1 MIIMIQIIQIEK
13 KIQVNHDLKNLI
25 VILKYIYGLIKEE
38 KDKKV
43 DNNYYDKLRYIFF
56 KEIKKKSNINYRS
69 SIFEKLLE
77 ENQIIKKSNE
87 IFQFLL
93 KSIFSKFENANNYLL
108 NGIEEKTKQ
117 ITKLIIYI
125 YKILYNNY
133 SINIFINEKSIDK
146 YTLNDYKDF
155 DSLIKKDELINTY
168 KIDCEV
174 KASRNDEYDDSY
186 KKFDKYKN
194 DQLKKKLTNRDYDI
208 EDIAINNFYA
218 ASYNLILSDLKNE
231 SYS

>member
-1 MIIMIQIIQIEK
+1 MIQIIQIEK

-117 ITKLIIYI
+117 ITKLID
-125 YKILYNNY
+125 NN
-133 SINIFINEKSIDK
+133 
-146 YTLNDYKDF
+146 LN
-155 DSLIKKDELINTY
+155 
-168 KIDCEV
+168 V
-174 KASRNDEYDDSY
+174 
-186 KKFDKYKN
+186 
-194 DQLKKKLTNRDYDI
+194 
-208 EDIAINNFYA
+208 NN
-218 ASYNLILSDLKNE
+218 NLILTETLLNFFEKNSLIYLKQF
-231 SYS
+231 

>member
-117 ITKLIIYI
+117 ITKLID
-125 YKILYNNY
+125 NN
-133 SINIFINEKSIDK
+133 
-146 YTLNDYKDF
+146 LN
-155 DSLIKKDELINTY
+155 
-168 KIDCEV
+168 V
-174 KASRNDEYDDSY
+174 
-186 KKFDKYKN
+186 
-194 DQLKKKLTNRDYDI
+194 
-208 EDIAINNFYA
+208 NN
-218 ASYNLILSDLKNE
+218 NLILTETLLNFFEKNSLIYLKQF
-231 SYS
+231 

>member
-1 MIIMIQIIQIEK
+1 M
-13 KIQVNHDLKNLI
+13 
-25 VILKYIYGLIKEE
+25 
-38 KDKKV
+38 
-43 DNNYYDKLRYIFF
+43 
-56 KEIKKKSNINYRS
+56 
-69 SIFEKLLE
+69 
-77 ENQIIKKSNE
+77 
-87 IFQFLL
+87 
-93 KSIFSKFENANNYLL
+93 
-108 NGIEEKTKQ
+108 
-117 ITKLIIYI
+117 
-125 YKILYNNY
+125 
-133 SINIFINEKSIDK
+133 
-146 YTLNDYKDF
+146 
-155 DSLIKKDELINTY
+155 INTY